1 MKERLELKNPFDR
14 GEIVAFLKEGKV
26 GLFPTDT
33 VWGICCRMDNIAS
46 VKKVFEIKNREKIK
60 PFLILASD
68 IAQVQK
74 YTNIDNSKVLKIT
87 EKYWPGPLTIILNA
101 KKESVL
107 STVRAGGETIAVRIP
122 DYDDLTSIIS
132 EVGVPLIA
140 PSANISGENAPVYF
154 DEIDGRIINAVD
166 FIVQGECKMK
176 EPSTIIDCTQSEKR
190 IIREGAVK
198 FKL

>member
-1 MKERLELKNPFDR
+1 MKEKLELANINDR
-14 GEIVAFLKEGKV
+14 KRIARYLKEGKI

-33 VWGICCRMDNIAS
+33 VWGICSRMDNKAS
-46 VKKVFEIKNREKIK
+46 VERVFEIKNREKNK

-74 YTNIDNSKVLKIT
+74 YVNIDNPDVLKIT
-87 EKYWPGPLTIILNA
+87 EKYWPGPLTIIFNA

-107 STVRAGGETIAVRIP
+107 SAVRAGGETIAARIP
-122 DYDDLTSIIS
+122 DYNELAEIIS
-132 EVGVPLIA
+132 EVGTPLIA
-140 PSANISGENAPVYF
+140 PSANISGENPPVYF

-176 EPSTIIDCTQSEKR
+176 EPSTIIDCTQSEKK
-190 IIREGAVK
+190 IVREGAVK
-198 FKL
+198 FEL

>member
-1 MKERLELKNPFDR
+1 MKEKLELANINDR
-14 GEIVAFLKEGKV
+14 KRIARSLKEGKI

-33 VWGICCRMDNIAS
+33 VMGICCRMDNTSS
-46 VKKVFEIKNREKIK
+46 VERVFKIKNREKNK
-60 PFLILASD
+60 PFLILTSD
-68 IAQVQK
+68 IAQVKK
-74 YTNIDNSKVLKIT
+74 YANINNPKVLKIT

-107 STVRAGGETIAVRIP
+107 SAVRAGGETIAVRIP

-140 PSANISGENAPVYF
+140 PSANLAGEKTPVNF
-154 DEIDGRIINAVD
+154 EEIDNKIVNAVD

-176 EPSTIIDCTQSEKR
+176 KPSTIIDCSKNDIK